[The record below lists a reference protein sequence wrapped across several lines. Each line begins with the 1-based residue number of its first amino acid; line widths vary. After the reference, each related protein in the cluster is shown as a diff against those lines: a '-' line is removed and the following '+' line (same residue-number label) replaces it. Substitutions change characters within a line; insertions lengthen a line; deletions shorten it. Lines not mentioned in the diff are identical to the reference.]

1 MERYTHT
8 FCNGL
13 YDHSK
18 DLMKIRARYLH
29 AAESM
34 TNVIVGYLINLGLV
48 YSLLHWLGFDITL
61 GENAAMGI
69 VIAMVAFLR
78 GYVIRRMYNNI
89 IEKVY
94 E

>member
-1 MERYTHT
+1 MWDDFSGDYE
-8 FCNGL
+8 GIIL
-13 YDHSK
+13 
-18 DLMKIRARYLH
+18 KIRARYLH

>member
-1 MERYTHT
+1 ME
-8 FCNGL
+8 C
-13 YDHSK
+13 HSYNFWNAFSNYYG
-18 DLMKIRARYLH
+18 DIMKIRARYLH

-34 TNVIVGYLINLGLV
+34 TNVVVGYLINLGLV
-48 YSLLHWLGFDITL
+48 YGLLHWLGFDITL
-61 GENAAMGI
+61 GQNAAMGI
-69 VIAMVAFLR
+69 VIAVVAFLR